1 MWYKAS
7 PIPYRYTAEAK
18 KIKFDMAEYD
28 DEFIDRMMDM
38 GYEGFLAY
46 LHSLP
51 EAERKLLEEAMNRA
65 LSQRAV
71 SEHKE
76 ELGGGLTN

>member
-1 MWYKAS
+1 
-7 PIPYRYTAEAK
+7 
-18 KIKFDMAEYD
+18 MAEYD
-28 DEFIDRMMDM
+28 NEFIDRMMDM

-51 EAERKLLEEAMNRA
+51 EPERKLLEEAVN
-65 LSQRAV
+65 RAV
-71 SEHKE
+71 SQRVVREHKE